1 MLHAV
6 NGNHFLSMVEDDL
19 QRIEA
24 AIAYNLSSHVPFI
37 SNVSRYILFSGGK
50 RIRPLLMIL
59 SARMC
64 DCHGDHKFD
73 LSAIFEYLH
82 AATLLHDDVVDN
94 AEIRRGKAPAK
105 DVYGNQSVIL
115 VGDFLY
121 SKSLFISALQ
131 GNIRIMEALL
141 KATTLMA
148 EGEVLQLLNAENL
161 EITEDEY
168 MQVIHRKT
176 AVLMAAACEVGAI
189 LGNVPAEKEEA
200 MRSYGEN
207 LGIAFQLTDDV
218 LDYTADIKEFG
229 KKVGNDLCEG
239 KVTLPLIYALDKSTK
254 ADHAKLKKMFVQEH
268 ISQDDFITARGLIER
283 YDGFGYTY
291 VRAQKSIERAKES
304 LSVFLPSPT
313 KDILLGL
320 ADYIITRRK

>member
-1 MLHAV
+1 MS
-6 NGNHFLSMVEDDL
+6 GNHFLAQVKDDL

-24 AIAYNLSSHVPFI
+24 AVAHNLTSHVPFI

-64 DCHGDHKFD
+64 DYRGDHKFE
-73 LSAIFEYLH
+73 LSTIFEYLH

-105 DVYGNQSVIL
+105 NIYGNQAVIL

-121 SKSLFISALQ
+121 SKSLLLSALQ

-141 KATTLMA
+141 RATTLMA

-161 EITEDEY
+161 EITDNEY
-168 MQVIHRKT
+168 LQVIYRKT
-176 AVLMAAACEVGAI
+176 AVLMAAACQVGAI
-189 LGNVPAEKEEA
+189 LGKACAEKEEA
-200 MRSYGEN
+200 LRSYGEN
-207 LGIAFQLTDDV
+207 LGTAFQLTDDI

-229 KKVGNDLCEG
+229 KKVGNDLREG
-239 KVTLPLIYALDKSTK
+239 KVTLPLIHTLNQINDR
-254 ADHAKLKKMFVQEH
+254 DHRLLKETLLKDH
-268 ISQDDFITARGLIER
+268 IGQDDFIAVRKLIEK
-283 YDGFGYTY
+283 YGGFDYAY
-291 VRAQKSIERAKES
+291 ARAQESSKKATES
-304 LSVFLPSPT
+304 LSIFPPSPT
-313 KDILLGL
+313 KDILLG
-320 ADYIITRRK
+320 AAEYILTRRR